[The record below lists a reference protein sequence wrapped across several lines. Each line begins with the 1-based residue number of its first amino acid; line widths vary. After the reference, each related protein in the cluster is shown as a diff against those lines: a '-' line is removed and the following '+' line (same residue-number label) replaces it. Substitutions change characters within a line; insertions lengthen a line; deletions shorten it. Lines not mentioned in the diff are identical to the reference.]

1 MQKRSEFYLILFLVA
16 PFLFVIATAPYI
28 PNRNEVWQ
36 LHAAARMA
44 AGLGYTT
51 YWNVPEDLSRIHSD
65 FMIAWPA
72 GYSIITAGLMKLGLS
87 AYTAAKALK
96 IFLIVAGV
104 LVWWPLGR
112 RFLSGSLTRTLFVV
126 YICAAAV
133 FISYSLTDLF
143 CWAGM
148 GILTFSMLAYADD
161 RAVRHLIMA
170 GIVIGAM
177 ILMRYHSLFL
187 VPVAAA
193 WCFWVSSNMTVKGRL
208 VRAMAV
214 VAIPLLVHLVIATTN
229 ISAEGHVSTIT
240 AKVVKPGFQWE
251 WLRDLPG
258 VALLGGLFLESLLA
272 RLSESAL
279 AGLRDLVLTIL
290 GWASFFGMLLIV
302 RRMLAEH
309 SNRRPDLA
317 IWLSLAS
324 VGLVLFLGLLSI
336 SRYGD
341 ARWAPITE
349 ERYYW
354 ILGALIV
361 LVVLVSIEDLMMAR
375 IQPKWTRLGIGA
387 ALAAGLLAI
396 TGYSINR
403 YERYSNESLLRRNLI
418 STVQEISRVER
429 ANNTVVFSDAF
440 VRLLLLDGKFP
451 VYKNADG
458 QLPPGTRFSSS
469 TTLIWVTDDPASFDW
484 RSSNSMHSRPVGT
497 KVYLFWQ
504 TFFPGSFSEQIMSA
518 EAQSSSD
525 SAQSSR
531 SVQFSNRDRLG
542 SIDSRTLRSPKP
554 PAFSPALVT
563 RVFRNA

>member
-1 MQKRSEFYLILFLVA
+1 MQKRSEFYAILLLVA

-36 LHAAARMA
+36 LHAAARMT

-51 YWNVPEDLSRIHSD
+51 YWNIPEDLSRIYSD
-65 FMIAWPA
+65 FLIAWPV

-87 AYTAAKALK
+87 AYAAAKALK
-96 IFLIVAGV
+96 IVLIVAAA
-104 LVWWPLGR
+104 LVWWRLGR
-112 RFLSGSLTRTLFVV
+112 RFLSGSLTRALFVV

-133 FISYSLTDLF
+133 FISFSLTDLF

-148 GILTFSMLAYADD
+148 GILTLSMLAYADG

-170 GIVIGAM
+170 GIVLGAM

-187 VPVAAA
+187 VPVAAV
-193 WCFWVSSNMTVKGRL
+193 WCFWVSSKMTVKGRL
-208 VRAMAV
+208 VRAMAI

-229 ISAEGHVSTIT
+229 IRAEGHVSTIT

-258 VALLGGLFLESLLA
+258 VVLLGGLFLESLLA
-272 RLSESAL
+272 RLSEGAL
-279 AGLRDLVLTIL
+279 AGLRDLVITIL

-309 SNRRPDLA
+309 SNRRRDLA

-324 VGLVLFLGLLSI
+324 VGLVLFLGALSI

-361 LVVLVSIEDLMMAR
+361 ILVLVSIEDLMMAR
-375 IQPKWTRLGIGA
+375 IQPKWTRLGVGA
-387 ALAAGLLAI
+387 VLAVGLLTI

-403 YERYSNESLLRRNLI
+403 YERYSNEALLRQNLVSTLEQI
-418 STVQEISRVER
+418 SKAES
-429 ANNTVVFSDAF
+429 ASNTVVFSDQL

-451 VYKNADG
+451 VYKNEDG
-458 QLPPGTRFSSS
+458 QLPPGTRFSHC
-469 TTLIWVTDDPASFDW
+469 TTLIWVTNDPPSFDW
-484 RSSNSMHSRPVGT
+484 RSSKSMRSRSVGT
-497 KVYLFWQ
+497 NVYLFWQ
-504 TFFPGSFSEQIMSA
+504 TFSPGTFSAQINRRN
-518 EAQSSSD
+518 AQSI
-525 SAQSSR
+525 
-531 SVQFSNRDRLG
+531 G
-542 SIDSRTLRSPKP
+542 PHSPEQRC
-554 PAFSPALVT
+554 ST
-563 RVFRNA
+563 Q

>member
-1 MQKRSEFYLILFLVA
+1 MQKRSEFYAILFLVA

-36 LHAAARMA
+36 LHAAARIT

-51 YWNVPEDLSRIHSD
+51 YWNIPEDLSRIHSD
-65 FMIAWPA
+65 FLIAWPA
-72 GYSIITAGLMKLGLS
+72 GYSIMTAGLMKLGLS
-87 AYTAAKALK
+87 AYAAAKAFK
-96 IFLIVAGV
+96 IVLIVAAD
-104 LVWWPLGR
+104 LVWWRLGR
-112 RFLSGSLTRTLFVV
+112 RFLSGSLTRALFVV

-133 FISYSLTDLF
+133 FISYSLSDLF

-148 GILTFSMLAYADD
+148 GILTLSMLAYADG

-193 WCFWVSSNMTVKGRL
+193 WCFWFSSNMTVKGRL

-272 RLSESAL
+272 RLSEGAL
-279 AGLRDLVLTIL
+279 AGRRDLVLAIL

-302 RRMLAEH
+302 RRMLAEQ
-309 SNRRPDLA
+309 SNKRRDLA

-341 ARWAPITE
+341 AR
-349 ERYYW
+349 
-354 ILGALIV
+354 
-361 LVVLVSIEDLMMAR
+361 
-375 IQPKWTRLGIGA
+375 
-387 ALAAGLLAI
+387 
-396 TGYSINR
+396 
-403 YERYSNESLLRRNLI
+403 
-418 STVQEISRVER
+418 
-429 ANNTVVFSDAF
+429 
-440 VRLLLLDGKFP
+440 
-451 VYKNADG
+451 
-458 QLPPGTRFSSS
+458 
-469 TTLIWVTDDPASFDW
+469 
-484 RSSNSMHSRPVGT
+484 
-497 KVYLFWQ
+497 
-504 TFFPGSFSEQIMSA
+504 
-518 EAQSSSD
+518 
-525 SAQSSR
+525 
-531 SVQFSNRDRLG
+531 
-542 SIDSRTLRSPKP
+542 
-554 PAFSPALVT
+554 
-563 RVFRNA
+563 